1 MEKPFI
7 PEQRND
13 PPEVPDEG
21 FAAHRPFSDT
31 AGHMVI
37 AQAPV
42 AKITIV
48 EKDSKMY
55 DFIKKT
61 SGELAF
67 ENLTNTHDAAEDCEQ
82 GKNK

>member
-1 MEKPFI
+1 MFSRIKRPFMEKPFI

-21 FAAHRPFSDT
+21 FAAHRPFPDS

-42 AKITIV
+42 AKINI
-48 EKDSKMY
+48 
-55 DFIKKT
+55 IKKDIVQ
-61 SGELAF
+61 
-67 ENLTNTHDAAEDCEQ
+67 DA
-82 GKNK
+82 